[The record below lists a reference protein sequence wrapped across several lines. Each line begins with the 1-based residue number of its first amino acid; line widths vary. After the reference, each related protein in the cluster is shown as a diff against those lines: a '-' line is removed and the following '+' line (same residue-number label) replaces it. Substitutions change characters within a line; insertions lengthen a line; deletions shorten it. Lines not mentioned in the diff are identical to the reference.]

1 MSREAVEQPPMVS
14 KPPMVGRQAELRAV
28 RAALSGPPA
37 RRRGVL
43 IAGSAGV
50 GKTRLSQEVA
60 AGLAV
65 AGWRLLR
72 AHTSGSGTGLPLAAL
87 AGLIPPLT
95 SATPL
100 SPATPPPA
108 APLQGALAG
117 LRAAVGG
124 TRSVLVIDD
133 AHLLDEVSAAVVHQL
148 VADGTVPVLV
158 AVRTDEPVPEAV
170 TALWKDAGVHRIDLA
185 PLSPPQTEALVVALL
200 GGPVEGRTLRRLRD
214 AAAGNPLL
222 LRELIA
228 SAREAGLIDRPAG
241 IWRLAGPLDAAP
253 RLTELLGNRLTAA
266 DPAERDALE
275 LLALGQHL
283 PLPAAV
289 AAAGSATL
297 EALERRGLVTVVT
310 VDGQQAIQLSH
321 PLYAEMLRAGTPELA
336 RLRHSRRLADTLE
349 AAGQLRGADVMR
361 VALWRLDG
369 GGDIDVGLMLAAARE
384 AAYLREYELA
394 ARLGQRAYEVGGAV
408 AAGLAAVRAL
418 FQLGRLDEAVRRCAE
433 LSRSAATGPGHGDA
447 ERTQIAIQLAVILVH
462 GADDVA
468 AGRAALE
475 AVAATEPGCRE
486 QLDAVRLYL
495 RAYQLDCSV
504 VAPALAL
511 FHTAGSVDLRLA
523 AAGAASCG
531 LLLAGRFAEAEKL
544 LADVVPVAHRHIGP
558 GQVQSDGFPAAVASL
573 LVDLPDVA
581 GALAAAESTY
591 QASLQPPDRVG
602 QALAAFFL
610 AKIALLRGRPTIAL
624 RWANEAYLIADDVQL
639 RGVRRWAA
647 GLRLQSA
654 AQLGDLTTAGQAA
667 ADLDRHP
674 GGPHAVR
681 LFDIEVAR
689 GRAWLATLTGDTDH
703 GLRLLEQE
711 VVRHGTTGAV
721 GAGTLGVL
729 DLIRL
734 GGATVA
740 VRLLT
745 DHSPPAG
752 WALGRVVVDYATAAA
767 DRDAVGLLRVARDF
781 SGYGMP
787 LHAAE
792 AATLATAATTS
803 GAGDGRAAATARLLA
818 DRELA
823 RCEQPTTPAL
833 RRGRRPTAGLT
844 GREREVALAAAE
856 GESTREI
863 AARLHLSARTV
874 ENHLH
879 RAYTKLGVTGR
890 AELRAALISR

>member
-1 MSREAVEQPPMVS
+1 MSREAVDQ
-14 KPPMVGRQAELRAV
+14 PPMVGRQAELRAV
-28 RAALSGPPA
+28 RAALSGPPTH
-37 RRRGVL
+37 RRGVL

-50 GKTRLSQEVA
+50 GKTRLAQEVA

-65 AGWRLLR
+65 AGWRLSR
-72 AHTSGSGTGLPLAAL
+72 AHASGSGTGLPLAAL

-95 SATPL
+95 SPT
-100 SPATPPPA
+100 TPPPTT
-108 APLQGALAG
+108 PVQRALAG

-158 AVRTDEPVPEAV
+158 TVRTDEPAPDAV

-185 PLSPPQTEALVVALL
+185 PLSPPQTEALVVAVL

-222 LRELIA
+222 LRELIT

-253 RLTELLGNRLTAA
+253 RLTELLGSRLTAA

-275 LLALGQHL
+275 LLALSQHL

-289 AAAGSATL
+289 AVAGSSTL
-297 EALERRGLVTVVT
+297 EVLERRGLVTVVT
-310 VDGQQAIQLSH
+310 VDGQQIVQLSH
-321 PLYAEMLRAGTPELA
+321 PLYAEMLRAATPELA

-349 AAGQLRGADVMR
+349 AAGQLHGANVMR

-369 GGDIDVGLMLAAARE
+369 GGAIDVDLMLAAARE

-394 ARLGQRAYEVGGAV
+394 ARLAQRAYEAGGAV

-433 LSRSAATGPGHGDA
+433 LSRSAAAGPGHGDA

-468 AGRAALE
+468 AARAALD
-475 AVAATEPGCRE
+475 AVAATDPGCRG

-531 LLLAGRFAEAEKL
+531 LLLAGRFAEADKL

-610 AKIALLRGRPTIAL
+610 AKIALLRGRPATAL
-624 RWANEAYLIADDVQL
+624 RWANEAYLVADDVQL

-647 GLRLQSA
+647 GLRLQAA

-667 ADLDRHP
+667 ADLDRYP

-681 LFDIEVAR
+681 LFDIELAR
-689 GRAWLATLTGDTDH
+689 GRAWLATLSGGDTDH

-721 GAGTLGVL
+721 GAGTLGAL
-729 DLIRL
+729 DLVRL

-745 DHSPPAG
+745 DHPPPHG

-767 DRDAVGLLRVARDF
+767 DRDAAGLLRVARDF

-792 AATLATAATTS
+792 AATLATAAAAS
-803 GAGDGRAAATARLLA
+803 GSRDRAGAGDGRAAATARLLA

-823 RCEQPTTPAL
+823 RCERPTTPAL
-833 RRGRRPTAGLT
+833 RWGRRPTAGLT
-844 GREREVALAAAE
+844 GREREVALAAAD

-879 RAYTKLGVTGR
+879 RAYTKLGVAGR
-890 AELRAALISR
+890 AELRAALAAR